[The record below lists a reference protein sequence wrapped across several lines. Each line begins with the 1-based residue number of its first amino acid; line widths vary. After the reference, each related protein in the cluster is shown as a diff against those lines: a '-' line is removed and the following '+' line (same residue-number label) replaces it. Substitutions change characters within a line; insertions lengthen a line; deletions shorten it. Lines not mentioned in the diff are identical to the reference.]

1 MLFQICVEFKA
12 MTQLCVD
19 LFCTVFIE
27 LLFSIDSA
35 IPKKNLLKVFHQMIV
50 NKMMLNVKY
59 TKRKRNHNR
68 CL

>member
-19 LFCTVFIE
+19 IFCTVFIE

-35 IPKKNLLKVFHQMIV
+35 IPKK
-50 NKMMLNVKY
+50 
-59 TKRKRNHNR
+59 T
-68 CL
+68 C